1 MYIETIAS
9 SPLWQRAM
17 PPGPDVRVKITEE
30 YAKLVGRDAYFWAW
44 PLAGV
49 YNRRLGAAANTEIAY
64 AGPLPAAPLNR
75 LAMLTD
81 YVAPEERLV
90 ACPNQDVVYG
100 GGSLALEQSAVVM
113 QVPDF
118 GDRFWVYQVTDTRT
132 DSFVQLGKMY
142 ATTPGFYLLV
152 GPNWQSDVPSGIAT
166 VIRSPT
172 NTGFVAP
179 RVFMDDT
186 AEDRR
191 AIQNVLQSI
200 LMYPLADY
208 DGQMKRID

>member
-1 MYIETIAS
+1 
-9 SPLWQRAM
+9 M

-49 YNRRLGAAANTEIAY
+49 YNRRLDAAANTEIAY

-152 GPNWQSDVPSGIAT
+152 GPDWQRTCPRASQRCSAHP
-166 VIRSPT
+166 PT
-172 NTGFVAP
+172 P
-179 RVFMDDT
+179 DSS
-186 AEDRR
+186 RR
-191 AIQNVLQSI
+191 GSSWTT
-200 LMYPLADY
+200 PP
-208 DGQMKRID
+208 RIDGPSRMCCSPS